1 MRPYCGCIKISS
13 AYHIASQCRVTRSP
27 LCNLPCL
34 CLCGTI
40 SLSSILE
47 PVANLSC
54 RQSCCFS
61 KLSLLARRRV
71 RIVRVPFSSP
81 HHPRSCAAREISAS
95 RDICRQHLEAVL
107 AISLPHCSVLST
119 TATAVFR
126 ARKSKNCCSPK
137 YGTALENC
145 LDGSRPSLWLLK
157 HSRLFGHFHSLAVTK
172 GTLLVDPSH
181 HYVEALHKHMLLAL
195 E

>member
-71 RIVRVPFSSP
+71 RIVRVPFSKDI
-81 HHPRSCAAREISAS
+81 PRAFLETVARLLTIP
-95 RDICRQHLEAVL
+95 D
-107 AISLPHCSVLST
+107 
-119 TATAVFR
+119 R
-126 ARKSKNCCSPK
+126 ARQGKFPPHAIFADS
-137 YGTALENC
+137 TQ
-145 LDGSRPSLWLLK
+145 RPSSQFLCLTVVCFQPQRLQFSVRGNRKIVVLQNTVQLLK
-157 HSRLFGHFHSLAVTK
+157 IALMEVDHRFGF
-172 GTLLVDPSH
+172 
-181 HYVEALHKHMLLAL
+181 
-195 E
+195 